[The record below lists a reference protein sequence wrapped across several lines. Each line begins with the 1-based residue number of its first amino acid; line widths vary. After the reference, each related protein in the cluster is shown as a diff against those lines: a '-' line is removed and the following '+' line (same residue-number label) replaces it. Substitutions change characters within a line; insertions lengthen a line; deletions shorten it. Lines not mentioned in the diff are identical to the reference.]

1 MTARDCGVLAAAITL
16 LIAIECTVIAGIAWC
31 VTTLTSWPVY
41 ATVPVAALVVGLGT
55 VAGIGLASEPVAEVS
70 ELEGYPHMRPVT
82 RHTTPELEERNH
94 S

>member
-55 VAGIGLASEPVAEVS
+55 VAGIGLTSEPVAEVS

-82 RHTTPELEERNH
+82 HHTTPELEERNH